1 MPDKNQRQDRS
12 TGNTGNGGADDA
24 RLQEELNRESEEGED
39 SIGDVGANRNLSGS
53 STWETLPNEGKS
65 APDQSRGDQ
74 KKT

>member
-1 MPDKNQRQDRS
+1 MPDQNQRKDR
-12 TGNTGNGGADDA
+12 NTGKGVDDDG

-39 SIGDVGANRNLSGS
+39 SIGDVGSNRNLSGS

-65 APDQSRGDQ
+65 SADESRGSQ